1 MTGCYWRIAGQWV
14 VRSAVLWTGLLLAA
28 CATVAPPPAHQAG
41 TAACRR
47 LFQNVDHTVADAGVR
62 DHGPY
67 PIAGF
72 PYLRINRFYAS
83 FRDQVGGAGRFSAW
97 VRQLAAMDRRARHF
111 ELSNLPPA
119 EMVRLGADIGPRLE
133 RCRQLLLENDLAR
146 PGQQDKLRRQARVPD
161 GYLSWERIV
170 GLYPLTALFVSAGV
184 SRWHAEV
191 HRTFAIPLDRLPVTG
206 RLVRWAPSGGRPL
219 DAAGVRAILQR
230 HIDVLGIP
238 RPDAAERDRLFATFA
253 PVWEVDVDDADD
265 RIGTPVWRHGRL
277 AVDPD
282 RPAVFRQLSYAR
294 FHGQVLLQLNYIVW
308 FPGRDSHDIYGG
320 RFDGI
325 DWRVTLGPN
334 GTPWLYDAIHN
345 CGCYHEFFPSRHL
358 RLKDGRHGP
367 YFETPL
373 VPQPA
378 PAGQPLVLRIAHQT
392 HYIQRIYHAGQA
404 LPTQAMAWQDYDML
418 RSLPDA
424 TGHRSMFG
432 AHGIV
437 AGSERAE
444 RLLLWPTGVRSPG
457 AMRQWGRHDT
467 AFVGRRHFDD
477 PYLIQSLFEAAE
489 P

>member
-1 MTGCYWRIAGQWV
+1 MQG
-14 VRSAVLWTGLLLAA
+14 VLLWAGLLLSA
-28 CATVAPPPAHQAG
+28 CATVTLPPASQAG
-41 TAACRR
+41 SASCRR
-47 LFQNVDHTVADAGVR
+47 LFRNVDRVVAKAGVR

-67 PIAGF
+67 PITGF

-83 FRDQVGGAGRFSAW
+83 FRDQVGDAGRFSTW
-97 VRQLAAMDRRARHF
+97 VRQLAALDQSARRF

-119 EMVRLGADIGPRLE
+119 DAAHLGADVGPRLE
-133 RCRQLLLENDLAR
+133 SCRQLLLKSDLAR
-146 PGQQDKLRRQARVPD
+146 LGQRQKLRRQARVPD
-161 GYLSWERIV
+161 GYATWERIV

-184 SRWHAEV
+184 RRWHAEV
-191 HRTFAIPLDRLPVTG
+191 QRTFSIPLDRLPVKG
-206 RLVRWAPSGGRPL
+206 VLMRWAPAGGRLL

-230 HIDVLGIP
+230 QIDVLGIP

-253 PVWEVDVDDADD
+253 PVWEVDVADADD
-265 RIGTPVWRHGRL
+265 RIGTPEWRGGNL
-277 AVDPD
+277 TVDTT
-282 RPAVFRQLSYAR
+282 RPAVFRRLSYAR
-294 FHGQVLLQLNYIVW
+294 FRGHVLLQLNYIMW
-308 FPGRDSHDIYGG
+308 FPARNSHDIYGG

-325 DWRVTLGPN
+325 DWRVTLGPD
-334 GTPWLYDAIHN
+334 GEPWLYDAMHN

-367 YFETPL
+367 YFEPPL
-373 VPQPA
+373 VPQLA

-392 HYIQRIYHAGQA
+392 HYIQRIYQAGHP
-404 LPTQAMAWQDYDML
+404 LPVLPMAWRDYDAL

-424 TGHRSMFG
+424 GGHRSMFG

-437 AGSERAE
+437 VGSERPE
-444 RLLLWPTGVRSPG
+444 RFLLWPTGVRSPG

-477 PYLIQSLFEAAE
+477 PYLIQSLFEAVG